1 MSNVFARTSTEY
13 LVVISNGS
21 QELFM
26 HLPPE
31 DSGGYSLMIV
41 SAVTL
46 LVAAS
51 VHTTT
56 LDKREQSGR
65 LLYGGRRI
73 SSV

>member
-1 MSNVFARTSTEY
+1 
-13 LVVISNGS
+13 
-21 QELFM
+21 M

-51 VHTTT
+51 AHTTT